1 MELRNTLETLLA
13 GKFICQV
20 SNSKLY
26 QQLQDEATRSKVN
39 ETLAELGRH
48 LCHTE
53 HYEVYYCT
61 YSDLSQ
67 VQDAKRVRNQFETI
81 RDQIAPVLSFITLQ
95 MRAEGR
101 DAVLIS
107 GDTVKFHD
115 LLSSIEQEQAHLNDL
130 KQLGRYE
137 LFKKIRSKTAS
148 QERLI
153 TVLETLEK
161 EGYIVL
167 TNNES
172 SIYQVSGKIEYFYSC
187 LDFIRDHEQI
197 PLEEEDE
204 VQRGLELDN

>member
-1 MELRNTLETLLA
+1 MELRNMLETLLA
-13 GKFICQV
+13 GDFICQV
-20 SNSKLY
+20 SNPKLY
-26 QQLQDEATRSKVN
+26 QQLQDEATRFKVS

-53 HYEVYYCT
+53 HYEVYYCAYT
-61 YSDLSQ
+61 NLSQ
-67 VQDAKRVRNQFETI
+67 TQDAKKVRNQFETI

-95 MRAEGR
+95 MKVEGR
-101 DAVLIS
+101 DAVLVS
-107 GDTVKFHD
+107 GDTIKFHD
-115 LLSSIEQEQAHLNDL
+115 LLSSIEQEQTYLNDL

-137 LFKKIRSKTAS
+137 LFKRMLGKTAT
-148 QERLI
+148 QERLTI
-153 TVLETLEK
+153 ILEILGK
-161 EGYIVL
+161 EGYLVL

-204 VQRGLELDN
+204 GQRGLEIDN

>member
-107 GDTVKFHD
+107 GDTVKFQD
-115 LLSSIEQEQAHLNDL
+115 YSGTFGSNNLTVGAN
-130 KQLGRYE
+130 G
-137 LFKKIRSKTAS
+137 KKIMRTSDNMTVSTNGAS
-148 QERLI
+148 F
-153 TVLETLEK
+153 TLEYTD
-161 EGYIVL
+161 EASGWLVA
-167 TNNES
+167 
-172 SIYQVSGKIEYFYSC
+172 SI
-187 LDFIRDHEQI
+187 
-197 PLEEEDE
+197 
-204 VQRGLELDN
+204 

>member
-1 MELRNTLETLLA
+1 MELRNILETLLA

-26 QQLQDEATRSKVN
+26 QQLQGESIRSKVN
-39 ETLAELGRH
+39 EILTELGRR

-53 HYEVYYCT
+53 HYEVYYCAYT
-61 YSDLSQ
+61 DLSQ
-67 VQDAKRVRNQFETI
+67 AQDAKRVRNQFETI

-95 MRAEGR
+95 MRSEGR

-137 LFKKIRSKTAS
+137 LFKKIRSKTTS

-172 SIYQVSGKIEYFYSC
+172 SIFQVSGKIEYFYSC